1 MKKASPLKSVK
12 KSMASFMTAR
22 LSSARCEGGPG
33 NPPLPTLKT
42 EKKRAREREGGKR
55 QSKPHHSLA
64 ALTQGSENQMLGDF
78 AKRWP
83 IDS

>member
-1 MKKASPLKSVK
+1 MKKAYPLKSVK

-42 EKKRAREREGGKR
+42 EKKRARERVEKGKA
-55 QSKPHHSLA
+55 SLTT
-64 ALTQGSENQMLGDF
+64 LWQHLRRGQRIRCWVILQNNGQ
-78 AKRWP
+78 
-83 IDS
+83 